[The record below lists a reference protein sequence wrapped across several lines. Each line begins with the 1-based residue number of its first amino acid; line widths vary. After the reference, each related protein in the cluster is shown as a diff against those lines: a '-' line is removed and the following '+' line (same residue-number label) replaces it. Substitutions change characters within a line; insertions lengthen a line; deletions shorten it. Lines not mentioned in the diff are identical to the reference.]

1 MSNLTIFPLNL
12 QVCRQRLGQHALAEN
27 LFQEAVQIREQCLGP
42 DHLEVAASLSKLGAA
57 QTALGKFDEAF
68 EKLRKAVKIAVDAL
82 GHNHKT
88 VAQMLCHL
96 ACLYF
101 EAGELMSSE
110 ATFQD
115 ALEIYRGVWSSAI
128 DRDACMTQLTDTLC
142 NVGSIQNRRKRF
154 TAACAS
160 FSEALDLQRGI
171 VAPDDARIVSTLD
184 NLGYSYSKLKD
195 YAAALQCYRKM
206 YRAQVSAGGNTF
218 TTGCF
223 ETFRKQIL
231 MFEKLRR
238 YQEAIDETKE
248 TLQLQKSLL
257 PRDHGFIAHTKDL
270 LEELKQKQRRAA
282 TATDS

>member
-1 MSNLTIFPLNL
+1 
-12 QVCRQRLGQHALAEN
+12 LAEK
-27 LFQEAVQIREQCLGP
+27 LFTEAVQIREQCLGP

-57 QTALGKFDEAF
+57 QTAVGKFDEAF
-68 EKLRKAVKIAVDAL
+68 DKLRKAVKIAVDTL
-82 GHNHKT
+82 GHRHKT

-110 ATFQD
+110 ATFSD
-115 ALEIYRGVWSSAI
+115 ALEIYRDVWSTAA

-154 TAACAS
+154 AAACDS

-171 VAPDDARIVSTLD
+171 VGQDDARIVSTLD

-195 YAAALQCYRKM
+195 YAAALHCYRQM
-206 YRAQVSAGGNTF
+206 YRAQISSAAGTF
-218 TTGCF
+218 TLACF

-231 MFEKLRR
+231 MLEKLRR
-238 YQEAIDETKE
+238 FSEAVDETNSA
-248 TLQLQKSLL
+248 LQKMTTTMP
-257 PRDHGFIAHTKDL
+257 PRDASLINQTKEL
-270 LEELKQKQRRAA
+270 LEDLRQKQRRAD
-282 TATDS
+282 DS

>member
-1 MSNLTIFPLNL
+1 M
-12 QVCRQRLGQHALAEN
+12 GQHELAEK
-27 LFQEAVQIREQCLGP
+27 LFTEAVQIREECLGP
-42 DHLEVAASLSKLGAA
+42 NHLEVAASLSKLGAA
-57 QTALGKFDEAF
+57 QTAVGKFDEAF
-68 EKLRKAVKIAVDAL
+68 EKLRKAVKIAIDAL

-115 ALEIYRGVWSSAI
+115 ALEIYRDVWSTSV

-154 TAACAS
+154 AAASAS

-171 VAPDDARIVSTLD
+171 ANHDDTRIISTLD

-195 YAAALQCYRKM
+195 YAAALQCYRQMFRNYTK
-206 YRAQVSAGGNTF
+206 NTDTF
-218 TTGCF
+218 PPACF

-231 MFEKLRR
+231 MLEKLKRLP
-238 YQEAIDETKE
+238 EAIEEAKT
-248 TLQLQKSLL
+248 TLQKITATL
-257 PRDHGFIAHTKDL
+257 PKDSVVVDQMSDL
-270 LEELKQKQRRAA
+270 LEDLLQKQQRRI
-282 TATDS
+282 DES

>member
-1 MSNLTIFPLNL
+1 
-12 QVCRQRLGQHALAEN
+12 VCRQRLGQHALAEN
-27 LFQEAVQIREQCLGP
+27 LFQEAVNIREQCLGP

-57 QTALGKFDEAF
+57 QTAQGKFEEAYV
-68 EKLRKAVKIAVDAL
+68 KLRKAVKIAVNTL
-82 GHNHKT
+82 GHTHKT

-110 ATFQD
+110 ATFED
-115 ALEIYRGVWSSAI
+115 ALEIYRGVWSTAG

-154 TAACAS
+154 QAACAS

-171 VAPDDARIVSTLD
+171 VGQDDARIISTLD

-195 YAAALQCYRKM
+195 YGGALQCYRKM
-206 YRAQVSAGGNTF
+206 YRAQVSAAGNTF
-218 TTGCF
+218 TMACF

-231 MFEKLRR
+231 MYEKLRS
-238 YQEAIDETKE
+238 YQEAIDETTQ
-248 TLQLQKSLL
+248 TLQLERKLL
-257 PRDHGFIAHTKDL
+257 PRDHSIIVHTEEL
-270 LEELKQKQRRAA
+270 LEDLQVKQRRA
-282 TATDS
+282 SEC